1 MANLITEENLGAWLL
16 KCDPTSKFDLPAAMA
31 DGVDTVTE
39 WSVVPGY
46 RSEMMAPGDKVVFWV
61 SGDSRIM
68 TRGIWGIGHV
78 TDYVQ
83 DSVPDDL
90 QMGDVNYWKDEE
102 ARLAVELSIPVDVP
116 LFDEPLSALDLR
128 AAGIVNLE
136 VQRLAQGSNPS
147 WVSKE
152 QLARLEALLSAW
164 PDKPEKEEEITVS
177 TSGAGFGTASQNAVV
192 EAAAMA
198 AVIGFYRGWRYKDVS
213 KDKVGWDIS
222 FTHRE
227 SRELAK
233 VEVKGV
239 SGSRPIV
246 LLTANEL
253 KAARKHSEW
262 TLAVVTRALSDPRV
276 VEYSA
281 AQALHSAKPY
291 VFKADLS
298 DL

>member
-1 MANLITEENLGAWLL
+1 ML

-31 DGVDTVTE
+31 DGVDTITE

-61 SGDSRIM
+61 SGNGRIM

-83 DSVPDDL
+83 DSVPEDL
-90 QMGDVNYWKDEE
+90 QKGDINYWKDEE

-116 LFDEPLSALDLR
+116 LFDEAVSVFDLQ
-128 AAGIVNLE
+128 AAGIVTLE
-136 VQRLAQGSNPS
+136 VQRLARGSNPS

-152 QLARLEALLSAW
+152 QLAALVALLPAW
-164 PDKPEKEEEITVS
+164 PGEPENQEEIAIS
-177 TSGAGFGTASQNAVV
+177 TSGAGFGTAAQNAVV
-192 EAAAMA
+192 EAAAMT
-198 AVIGFYRGWRYKDVS
+198 AVIEFYRGWRSKDVS

-227 SRELAK
+227 TRELARA
-233 VEVKGV
+233 EVNGV

-253 KAARKHSEW
+253 KAAKHHPEW
-262 TLAVVTRALSDPRV
+262 TLAVVTRALSDPKV

-281 AQALHSAKPY
+281 AQALDSAKPY

>member
-31 DGVDTVTE
+31 DGVDTITD

-46 RSEMMAPGDKVVFWV
+46 RSELMAPGDKVVFWV
-61 SGDSRIM
+61 SGNGRIM

-83 DSVPDDL
+83 DSVPDDF
-90 QMGDVNYWKDEE
+90 QMGDINYWKDEE

-116 LFDEPLSALDLR
+116 LFDDALSAFDLEG
-128 AAGIVNLE
+128 AGIVDLE
-136 VQRLAQGSNPS
+136 VHRQAQGSNPS

-152 QLARLEALLSAW
+152 QLAALEALLPAW
-164 PDKPEKEEEITVS
+164 PGETEKEEEITVS
-177 TSGAGFGTASQNAVV
+177 KSGAAFGSAAQNAVV

-198 AVIGFYRGWRYKDVS
+198 AVIEFYDGWRCKDVT

-222 FTHRE
+222 FTHRVT
-227 SRELAK
+227 RELAM

-253 KAARKHSEW
+253 KAARAHPEW
-262 TLAVVTRALSDPRV
+262 TLAVVTRALSDPKV
-276 VEYSA
+276 VEYSG
-281 AQALHSAKPY
+281 AQALDSAKPY

>member
-1 MANLITEENLGAWLL
+1 LL
-16 KCDPTSKFDLPAAMA
+16 KCDPTSKFDLPAAIA
-31 DGVDTVTE
+31 DGVDTITD

-46 RSEMMAPGDKVVFWV
+46 RSEMMTPGDKVVFWV
-61 SGDSRIM
+61 SGNGRIM
-68 TRGIWGIGHV
+68 TRGIWGIGQV

-83 DSVPDDL
+83 DSVPEDF
-90 QMGDVNYWKDEE
+90 QMGDVNYWKDEA
-102 ARLAVELSIPVDVP
+102 ARLAVELSVPVDVE
-116 LFDEPLSALDLR
+116 LFDEAVSAVDLQ

-147 WVSKE
+147 WVSRE
-152 QLARLEALLSAW
+152 QLAALEAILPSW
-164 PDKPEKEEEITVS
+164 PGEPAKEEEITVS
-177 TSGAGFGTASQNAVV
+177 KSGAGFGTAAQNAVV

-198 AVIGFYRGWRYKDVS
+198 AVIEFYDGWRYKDVS

-227 SRELAK
+227 TRELAK

-253 KAARKHSEW
+253 KAAKEHPEW
-262 TLAVVTRALSDPRV
+262 TLAVVTRALSDPKV
-276 VEYSA
+276 VEYSV
-281 AQALHSAKPY
+281 AQALDSAKPY

>member
-1 MANLITEENLGAWLL
+1 MITEENLGAWLL

-31 DGVDTVTE
+31 DGVDTITD

-46 RSEMMAPGDKVVFWV
+46 RSEMMAPDDKVVFWV

-68 TRGIWGIGHV
+68 TRGIWGIGHIA
-78 TDYVQ
+78 DYAQ
-83 DSVPDDL
+83 DSVPDDF
-90 QMGDVNYWKDEE
+90 QMGDINYWKDEE
-102 ARLAVELSIPVDVP
+102 ARLAVELSLPVDIP
-116 LFDEPLSALDLR
+116 LFDEAVSASDLY
-128 AAGIVNLE
+128 AAGIVDLE
-136 VQRLAQGSNPS
+136 VQRVAQGSNPS

-152 QLARLEALLSAW
+152 QLAALEALLPTW
-164 PDKPEKEEEITVS
+164 PGEPEKEEEITVS
-177 TSGAGFGTASQNAVV
+177 NSGAGFGTAAQNAVV

-198 AVIGFYRGWRYKDVS
+198 AVIGFYRDWRCKDVS

-227 SRELAK
+227 TRELAK

-253 KAARKHSEW
+253 KAAKKHSEW
-262 TLAVVTRALSDPRV
+262 TLAVVTRALSDPKV

>member
-1 MANLITEENLGAWLL
+1 MANLISEENLGAWLL

-31 DGVDTVTE
+31 DGVDTITE

-61 SGDSRIM
+61 SGNGRIM

-83 DSVPDDL
+83 DSVPEDL
-90 QMGDVNYWKDEE
+90 QKGDINYWKDEE

-116 LFDEPLSALDLR
+116 LFDEAVSVFDLQ
-128 AAGIVNLE
+128 AAGIVTLE
-136 VQRLAQGSNPS
+136 VQRLARGSNPS

-152 QLARLEALLSAW
+152 QLAALVALLPAW
-164 PDKPEKEEEITVS
+164 PGEPENQEEIAIS
-177 TSGAGFGTASQNAVV
+177 TSGAGFGTAAQNAVV
-192 EAAAMA
+192 EAAAMT
-198 AVIGFYRGWRYKDVS
+198 AVIEFYRGWRSKDVS

-227 SRELAK
+227 TRELARA
-233 VEVKGV
+233 EVNGV

-253 KAARKHSEW
+253 KAAKHHPEW
-262 TLAVVTRALSDPRV
+262 TLAVVTRALSDPKV

-281 AQALHSAKPY
+281 AQALDSAKPY